1 MGASSYSTGT
11 ASQSG
16 TTISGIGTTFP
27 TNSAPGVLMWPGTS
41 NVIFV
46 TAYTS
51 GTQLTGAT
59 SQSVSAAAYVLCYAG
74 VESANG
80 NLGVAGSLYTSVT
93 VNEIVA
99 TNGAGVLTGV
109 SMSNGTLI
117 IGNGGSYTVAVPTGT
132 AHEVIIT
139 TGAGSLTFGTP
150 QPIDTTSSVTFA
162 SITDS
167 GLSQNQLVYG
177 GASGL
182 LTSLGAALNG
192 QIPIGSTGAAPVLA
206 TITQNSANQVI
217 VTNGAGT
224 IRLSLP
230 QVWLSVAVYVTH
242 M

>member
-139 TGAGSLTFGTP
+139 PGAGSLTFGTP

-206 TITQNSANQVI
+206 TITQNSVNQVI